1 MHMPTTMTKPTTDS
15 APKARIGEVMR
26 LLQFGDSAFPVGAFS
41 FSNGLE
47 SAVQTGV
54 VADVESLRAF
64 VLVAL
69 QRAALVDGVALLA
82 AHRAAESNTLDAII
96 TADHALLRRTLN
108 EEMRTMSVRMG
119 RKLGEL
125 SVHILGAPAIASWLD
140 AIKTGACP
148 GTYPVGLGVVFS
160 ALGLPMRSA
169 FAAHQYGVAAMML
182 GAALRQMKVSFLDTQ
197 AILWEINASADDAY
211 SRAAAAS
218 LDDMA
223 SFAPVADILAA
234 IHVRAHVR
242 MFMN

>member
-1 MHMPTTMTKPTTDS
+1 MTNDVTDS
-15 APKARIGEVMR
+15 PTIARIGEVLR

-41 FSNGLE
+41 FSNGIE
-47 SAVQTGV
+47 SAIQTGV
-54 VADVESLRAF
+54 VTDVKSLRAF
-64 VLVAL
+64 VQTAT
-69 QRAALVDGVALLA
+69 QRAAAVDGVALLA
-82 AHRAAESNTLDAII
+82 AHRAAEANSLAAVIE
-96 TADHALLRRTLN
+96 ADQALLRRTLN

-125 SVHILGAPAIASWLD
+125 CVHILGAPSIASWLD

-160 ALGLPMRSA
+160 ALGLPMQSA

-197 AILWEINASADDAY
+197 TILWEINASADDAY